1 MDGAPGEC
9 GADGAARTKGR
20 ENAFAV
26 ESQVVTIHPI
36 VVLHKIN
43 AVLMA
48 TLKPLGIWGLGG
60 LAFIDSGLFPLPTTM
75 DGVVIG
81 YVAVDHRKFLIYVL
95 MAAGASAIGS
105 LIPYYVGRAGGE
117 LFLLKRINR
126 ARYEGLR
133 DRFERQEF
141 MAIMVPA
148 MMPPPMPIK
157 LFEFAAG
164 VFEMKPLPFATAI
177 FCGKFIQFMVCALI
191 TIFYGPEIAHAGRQA
206 IHEHLGIA
214 LGFVGA
220 IVLGLFVYV
229 LRKLFAGRAGAQ
241 FPLEE
246 TGEQDEAAT
255 EPDDSTLIT

>member
-1 MDGAPGEC
+1 
-9 GADGAARTKGR
+9 
-20 ENAFAV
+20 
-26 ESQVVTIHPI
+26 VTIHPV

-81 YVAVDHRKFLIYVL
+81 YVATDHRKFLLYVL
-95 MAAGASAIGS
+95 MAAATSAVGS
-105 LIPYYVGRAGGE
+105 LIPYFVGRAGGE

-141 MAIMVPA
+141 MAIMIPA

-164 VFEMKPLPFATAI
+164 VFEMKPLPFSLAI
-177 FCGKFIQFMVCALI
+177 FCGKFIQFLVCALI
-191 TIFYGPEIAHAGRQA
+191 TVFYGPEIAHTARRA
-206 IHEHLGIA
+206 AHEHPTVLLGI
-214 LGFVGA
+214 VGVA
-220 IVLGLFVYV
+220 VVWLLAFI
-229 LRKLFAGRAGAQ
+229 LRKIFAGRGTKL
-241 FPLEE
+241 PIEE
-246 TGEQDEAAT
+246 TAEVEETAEA
-255 EPDDSTLIT
+255 EDSTLIT

>member
-1 MDGAPGEC
+1 
-9 GADGAARTKGR
+9 
-20 ENAFAV
+20 
-26 ESQVVTIHPI
+26 VTIHPV

-43 AVLMA
+43 AVLIA

-81 YVAVDHRKFLIYVL
+81 YVATNHARFLLYVL

-105 LIPYYVGRAGGE
+105 LIPYFVGRAGGE

-141 MAIMVPA
+141 MAIMIPA

-164 VFEMKPLPFATAI
+164 VFEMKPLPFTLAI
-177 FCGKFIQFMVCALI
+177 FIGKFIQFLVCALI
-191 TIFYGPEIAHAGRQA
+191 TVFYGPEIAHTFRRAV
-206 IHEHLGIA
+206 HEHLGI
-214 LGFVGA
+214 
-220 IVLGLFVYV
+220 VLGLVGAGVLWIFVYI
-229 LRKLFAGRAGAQ
+229 LRKLFAGRGTR

-246 TGEQDEAAT
+246 VAEPVEAA

>member
-1 MDGAPGEC
+1 
-9 GADGAARTKGR
+9 
-20 ENAFAV
+20 
-26 ESQVVTIHPI
+26 VTIHPV

-81 YVAVDHRKFLIYVL
+81 YVASNHARFMLYVL

-133 DRFERQEF
+133 DKFESQEF
-141 MAIMVPA
+141 MAIMIPA
-148 MMPPPMPIK
+148 MCPPPMPIK

-164 VFEMKPLPFATAI
+164 VFEMKPLPFTLAI
-177 FCGKFIQFMVCALI
+177 FIGKFIQFLVCALI
-191 TIFYGPEIAHAGRQA
+191 TVFYGPEIADAGRRMV
-206 IHEHLGIA
+206 HEHLGIVLA
-214 LGFVGA
+214 IAGA
-220 IVLGLFVYV
+220 IVLAIFVYI
-229 LRKLFAGRAGAQ
+229 LRKVFTGRGGNL
-241 FPLEE
+241 PIE
-246 TGEQDEAAT
+246 EAAASEAT
-255 EPDDSTLIT
+255 VDAEDSTLIT

>member
-1 MDGAPGEC
+1 V
-9 GADGAARTKGR
+9 R
-20 ENAFAV
+20 
-26 ESQVVTIHPI
+26 IHPV

-43 AVLMA
+43 AVLLA
-48 TLKPLGIWGLGG
+48 ALKPLGIWGLGG

-81 YVAVDHRKFLIYVL
+81 YVATDHRKFLLYVL
-95 MAAGASAIGS
+95 MAAGMSAVGS

-133 DRFERQEF
+133 DKFENQEF
-141 MAIMVPA
+141 MAIMIPA

-164 VFEMKPLPFATAI
+164 VFEMKPLPFTLAI
-177 FCGKFIQFMVCALI
+177 FIGKFIQFLVCALI
-191 TIFYGPEIAHAGRQA
+191 TVFYGPEIAHTFRRAV
-206 IHEHLGIA
+206 HEHLGIA

-220 IVLGLFVYV
+220 GVLWIFVYV
-229 LRKLFAGRAGAQ
+229 LRKLFAGRGTD

-246 TGEQDEAAT
+246 TAE
-255 EPDDSTLIT
+255 DDDLTTVP

>member
-1 MDGAPGEC
+1 V
-9 GADGAARTKGR
+9 K
-20 ENAFAV
+20 
-26 ESQVVTIHPI
+26 IHPI

-81 YVAVDHRKFLIYVL
+81 YVASDHRKFLLYVL

-126 ARYEGLR
+126 ERYEGLR
-133 DRFERQEF
+133 DKFERQEF
-141 MAIMVPA
+141 MAIMIPA
-148 MMPPPMPIK
+148 MCPPPMPIK

-164 VFEMKPLPFATAI
+164 VFEMKPLLFVIAI
-177 FCGKFIQFMVCALI
+177 FSGKCVQFMVCALI
-191 TIFYGPEIAHAGRQA
+191 TIFYGPEIAHAGRHA
-206 IHEHLGIA
+206 LHEHPGLLLGI
-214 LGFVGA
+214 VGVA
-220 IVLGLFVYV
+220 VVWLLVYI
-229 LRKLFAGRAGAQ
+229 LRKIFSGRAAKL
-241 FPLEE
+241 PIEE
-246 TGEQDEAAT
+246 TSELDAAEA
-255 EPDDSTLIT
+255 EPNDSTLIS

>member
-1 MDGAPGEC
+1 
-9 GADGAARTKGR
+9 
-20 ENAFAV
+20 
-26 ESQVVTIHPI
+26 
-36 VVLHKIN
+36 VLHKIN

-81 YVAVDHRKFLIYVL
+81 YVASNRARFLLYVL
-95 MAAGASAIGS
+95 MAAATSAIGS
-105 LIPYYVGRAGGE
+105 LIPYFVGRAGGE

-141 MAIMVPA
+141 MAIMIPA

-164 VFEMKPLPFATAI
+164 VFEMKPLLFTLAI
-177 FCGKFIQFMVCALI
+177 FLGKFVQFLVCALI
-191 TIFYGPEIAHAGRQA
+191 TVFYGPEIAHTARQTV
-206 IHEHLGIA
+206 HDHPTVLLGI
-214 LGFVGA
+214 VGVA
-220 IVLGLFVYV
+220 VVWLLAFI
-229 LRKLFAGRAGAQ
+229 LRKIFARRGATL
-241 FPLEE
+241 PIEE
-246 TGEQDEAAT
+246 TAGPEEIVEAEA
-255 EPDDSTLIT
+255 EDSTLIT